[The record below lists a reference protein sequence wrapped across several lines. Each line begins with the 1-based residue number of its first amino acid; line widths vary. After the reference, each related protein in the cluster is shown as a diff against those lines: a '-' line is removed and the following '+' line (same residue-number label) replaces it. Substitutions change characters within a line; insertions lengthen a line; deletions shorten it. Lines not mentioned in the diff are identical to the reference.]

1 VPWLTSY
8 HLAFHDEGRCR
19 EPIQYRLGPFR
30 AEMLAQ
36 PQGLGEFMRRFGLES
51 VFCLAALWPSAPLLV
66 ANEITL
72 IDGTKFVGR
81 VTSIS
86 FEKVEVETS
95 DGRIQSNST
104 DPESIHFREGPST
117 QSTEA
122 NTVKADLPKID
133 ESLHGTEYVNRTSKF
148 SLTLPPEWIINA
160 DLRPRPV
167 TLAGLS
173 SRDKTRFAIVEQKE
187 YPGSLASYKEFT
199 MAASRI
205 TLSNFEELSQ
215 SSATIDGKRAIL
227 VLYRGNIPVPPNTS
241 VEFVTAFISRSDNNF
256 IKVTAWCAEP
266 LFHDMQPAFE
276 KLVTSYRS
284 SARFTSDGN
293 R

>member
-1 VPWLTSY
+1 
-8 HLAFHDEGRCR
+8 
-19 EPIQYRLGPFR
+19 
-30 AEMLAQ
+30 
-36 PQGLGEFMRRFGLES
+36 MRRLGLES
-51 VFCLAALWPSAPLLV
+51 VFCLAALLPSAPLLV

-72 IDGTKFVGR
+72 KGGTKFVGR
-81 VTSIS
+81 VTSIT

-95 DGRIQSNST
+95 DGRIQSKST
-104 DPESIHFREGPST
+104 DPESVHFRESLST

-133 ESLHGTEYVNRTSKF
+133 ESLHGTEYVNRTGKF
-148 SLTLPPEWIINA
+148 SLTLPPADWIINA
-160 DLRPRPV
+160 DLRQRPV

-173 SRDKTRFAIVEQKE
+173 SSDKTRFAIVEQKE
-187 YPGSLASYKEFT
+187 YPGSLASFKELT
-199 MAASRI
+199 MAAVRI

-215 SSATIDGKRAIL
+215 SSVTIDGKRAIL
-227 VLYRGNIPVPPNTS
+227 AHYRGNIPVPPNTS

-256 IKVTAWCAEP
+256 TKVTAWCAEP

>member
-1 VPWLTSY
+1 MPLRILCNSERSGGDSVVATARS
-8 HLAFHDEGRCR
+8 
-19 EPIQYRLGPFR
+19 
-30 AEMLAQ
+30 AQ
-36 PQGLGEFMRRFGLES
+36 EETMKAMKQI
-51 VFCLAALWPSAPLLV
+51 LV
-66 ANEITL
+66 AASL
-72 IDGTKFVGR
+72 V
-81 VTSIS
+81 VIS
-86 FEKVEVETS
+86 ATAPVVEAQQGAEKAA
-95 DGRIQSNST
+95 
-104 DPESIHFREGPST
+104 
-117 QSTEA
+117 TEA

-133 ESLHGTEYVNRTSKF
+133 ESLHGTEYVNRTGKF

-160 DLRPRPV
+160 DLRQRPV

-173 SRDKTRFAIVEQKE
+173 SSDKTRFAIVEQKE
-187 YPGSLASYKEFT
+187 YPGSLASYKELT
-199 MAASRI
+199 MAAARI

-227 VLYRGNIPVPPNTS
+227 ALYRGNIPVPPYTS

-256 IKVTAWCAEP
+256 TKVTAWCAEP
-266 LFHDMQPAFE
+266 LFHDMQRAFE